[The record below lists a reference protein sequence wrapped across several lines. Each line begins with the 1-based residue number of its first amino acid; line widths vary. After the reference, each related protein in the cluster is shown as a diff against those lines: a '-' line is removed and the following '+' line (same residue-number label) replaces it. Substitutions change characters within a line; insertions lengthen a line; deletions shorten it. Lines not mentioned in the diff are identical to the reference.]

1 MDKMLDCSCTYEII
15 NVTSSTTQ
23 SHRIRYKNSDTR
35 QGKTMTQTRKP
46 LLSGMLSRRLFLGGV
61 GAASLAPLATPMIAR
76 AQGATFKV
84 GALLPF
90 SGGLELFAE
99 QGMQGIRMAVDEYN
113 ADGGVLG
120 RQIEIV
126 EADNKT
132 DPRTAVERATQLI
145 RRDEVNAIIGPIT
158 SANRDAIKSTV
169 ERGETPLLYATDYE
183 GGVCSPWM
191 ACYSPV
197 PAHFVEP
204 LIPYLIDTRG
214 ASKIYLFGADYT
226 WPQKMNA
233 AIRAKIEATGGEIV
247 GEEYT
252 PFGTKDFAPTLR
264 KIEESGA
271 DFIILTLP
279 GADGVTFV
287 KQMASSGLKSKV
299 GTSFLGFN
307 ENYLPGFSGDEAEG
321 IIAPLP
327 FMQTLDRPEAKEF
340 VAKQIEKF
348 GPDIRVTYYADSH
361 YNLTR
366 FYLNAVRKADT
377 DDKAAVMAALPDQS
391 LLSGNGEVYLRPSD
405 RHVDLNILIA
415 SVTGGN
421 LVEEEYIGKVIAP
434 DQCTL

>member
-1 MDKMLDCSCTYEII
+1 MNRNDTLTIRG
-15 NVTSSTTQ
+15 
-23 SHRIRYKNSDTR
+23 RI
-35 QGKTMTQTRKP
+35 
-46 LLSGMLSRRLFLGGV
+46 SRRGILAGV
-61 GAASLAPLATPMIAR
+61 GATVLAPLAAPMIAR
-76 AQGATFKV
+76 AQGATFKL

-99 QGMQGIRMAVDEYN
+99 QGMQGIQMAIDEYN

-120 RQIEIV
+120 RQIELV
-126 EADNKT
+126 QADDKT

-145 RRDEVNAIIGPIT
+145 RRDEVNAIVGPIT
-158 SANRDAIKSTV
+158 SANRDAIKSTI

-183 GGVCSPWM
+183 GGVCSPWI

-204 LIPYLIDTRG
+204 LIPFLAEKRN
-214 ASKIYLFGADYT
+214 AKNIYLFGADYT

-233 AIRAKIEATGGEIV
+233 AIRTKVEASGGTIV

-299 GTSFLGFN
+299 GISFLGFN

-321 IIAPLP
+321 IVAPLP
-327 FMQTLDRPEAKEF
+327 FMQTLDRPEAKDF
-340 VAKQIEKF
+340 VAKQLAKY
-348 GPDIRVTYYADSH
+348 GDAAKVTYYADSH

-377 DDKAAVMAALPDQS
+377 DDKKAIMDALPGQS
-391 LLSGNGEVYLRPSD
+391 LLSGNGEVTLRAED
-405 RHVDLNILIA
+405 RHVDLNLLIA
-415 SVTGGN
+415 SVQGGN
-421 LVEEEYIGKVIAP
+421 LAMEEYIGKVIAP
-434 DQCTL
+434 NQCAL

>member
-1 MDKMLDCSCTYEII
+1 MTDF
-15 NVTSSTTQ
+15 
-23 SHRIRYKNSDTR
+23 
-35 QGKTMTQTRKP
+35 GKAF
-46 LLSGMLSRRLFLGGV
+46 LGAHASRRRFLGGV
-61 GAASLAPLATPMIAR
+61 GAAALTPLIGTLAAPAIAR
-76 AQGATFKV
+76 AQGAPFKLGV
-84 GALLPF
+84 LLPF

-99 QGMQGIRMAVDEYN
+99 QGMQGVQMAVDEYN

-126 EADNKT
+126 QADDKT

-145 RRDEVNAIIGPIT
+145 RRDQVNAIVGPVT
-158 SANRDAIKSTV
+158 SANRDAIKSTI

-183 GGVCSPWM
+183 GGVCSPWI

-204 LIPYLIDTRG
+204 LIPFLIETKG
-214 ASKIYLFGADYT
+214 AKNVYLFGADYT

-233 AIRAKIEATGGEIV
+233 AIRTKLEASGAKVA

-252 PFGTKDFAPTLR
+252 PFGAKDFAPTLR

-271 DFIILTLP
+271 DFVILTLP

-287 KQMASSGLKSKV
+287 KQMASSGLKDKV
-299 GTSFLGFN
+299 GISFLGFN
-307 ENYLPGFSGDEAEG
+307 ENYLPEAEG

-327 FMQTLDRPEAKEF
+327 FMQTLDRPEAKDF
-340 VAKQIEKF
+340 VAKQLAKF
-348 GPDIRVTYYADSH
+348 GEKTRVTYYADSH

-366 FYLNAVRKADT
+366 FYLNAVKKAGT
-377 DDKAAVMAALPDQS
+377 DDKKAIMEALPGQT
-391 LLSGNGEVYLRPSD
+391 LMSGNGEVTLRAED

-415 SVTGGN
+415 SVQNGA
-421 LVEEEYIGKVIAP
+421 LAMEKYIGKVIAP
-434 DQCTL
+434 NQCTT